1 MAFDQAVAG
10 FCRAASKKLARGSRR
25 NLGKIDVTV
34 FCRHCIAHPQL
45 RWDSAGLCLS
55 SRWTVQVVSPMNG
68 EVKEVRMTSRFQVFA
83 LLLWLAAGTAPAAA
97 AETLRISAQ
106 STGTF
111 AWQLD
116 VIRRHGLA
124 EDAGLDLKI
133 SESASPDAGK
143 LALNSGS
150 VDLAV
155 VDWLWV
161 ARARALGA
169 KWLFYPY
176 SSAAGAVMVKGDSPV
191 REIKDLKD
199 RVLGIAGGPLDKS
212 WLIVQAAA
220 IRQGIDL
227 KRAAKLEYGAPP
239 LISQKLQQ
247 GETEA
252 SLNFWN
258 FCASLETRGYR
269 RILDV
274 RDAEAALGLHQ
285 PLALIGYVFSEQF
298 AANHKSTIDRFI
310 AAAQKA
316 NDIML
321 RSDTEWEALRP
332 LMNAEDDRTFKAYR
346 DRTREGIPQRPVAA
360 EEEDAR
366 TLFRALA
373 NIGGAPL
380 VGPSQELDQ
389 ALYYKPTPAAETE
402 HCCRELIR

>member
-1 MAFDQAVAG
+1 MKGEMRTISPAQIVVA
-10 FCRAASKKLARGSRR
+10 
-25 NLGKIDVTV
+25 
-34 FCRHCIAHPQL
+34 
-45 RWDSAGLCLS
+45 LCL
-55 SRWTVQVVSPMNG
+55 VVGS
-68 EVKEVRMTSRFQVFA
+68 
-83 LLLWLAAGTAPAAA
+83 APAWA
-97 AETLRISAQ
+97 AETLRIGLQ
-106 STGTF
+106 TTGTF

-124 EDAGLDLKI
+124 EGAGLDLKI
-133 SESASPDAGK
+133 SEFASPDAGK
-143 LALNSGS
+143 LALNSGT

-176 SSAAGAVMVKGDSPV
+176 SSAAGAIMVKEDSPV
-191 REIKDLKD
+191 RGIKDLGG

-227 KRAAKLEYGAPP
+227 KQAAKLEYGAPP

-247 GETEA
+247 GEAEA

-258 FCASLETRGYR
+258 FCASLETKGYR

-274 RDAEAALGLHQ
+274 RDAEATLGLSQ
-285 PLALIGYVFSEQF
+285 PVALIGYVFSEPF
-298 AANHKSTIDRFI
+298 AQTHKSIIDRFI
-310 AAAQKA
+310 AVARQAD
-316 NDIML
+316 DIML
-321 RSDTEWEALRP
+321 RSDAEWDALRP

-346 DRTREGIPQRPVAA
+346 DRTREGIPQRPIAA
-360 EEEDAR
+360 EQADAR
-366 TLFRALA
+366 TLFKALA
-373 NIGGAPL
+373 SIGGAGL

-389 ALYYKPTPAAETE
+389 GLYYQPPPRAEME
-402 HCCRELIR
+402 RCCQELIR